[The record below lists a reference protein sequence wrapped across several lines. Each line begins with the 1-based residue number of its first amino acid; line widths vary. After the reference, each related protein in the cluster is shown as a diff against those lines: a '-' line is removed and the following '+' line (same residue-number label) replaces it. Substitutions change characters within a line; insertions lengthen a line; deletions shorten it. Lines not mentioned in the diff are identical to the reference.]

1 MPITDV
7 DDTPSMQI
15 ANQFINVAN
24 ARLEDGVDPHQ
35 VALGLRHAAA
45 NFSAFVTA
53 LSEDQS
59 EFNEIVEGFAR
70 MLEYYIKR
78 QRSAAAG
85 GTGSTG
91 LNQLIEQ
98 AKNEL

>member
-1 MPITDV
+1 MNMRHALLGLLASAAIVPT
-7 DDTPSMQI
+7 T
-15 ANQFINVAN
+15 VA
-24 ARLEDGVDPHQ
+24 ATVTTTAMRR
-35 VALGLRHAAA
+35 LRHAAA
-45 NFSAFVTA
+45 NFSAFVTD
-53 LSEDQS
+53 LGKDEG
-59 EFNEIVEGFAR
+59 EFNEIVEGFAQ

-78 QRSAAAG
+78 TRPGDAG

>member
-1 MPITDV
+1 MSPTD
-7 DDTPSMQI
+7 DDTLSVQI

-24 ARLEDGVDPHQ
+24 ARLSDGVDPLQ

-45 NFSAFVTA
+45 NFSAFVTD
-53 LSEDQS
+53 LGEDEG
-59 EFNEIVEGFAR
+59 EFNEIVEGFAQ

-78 QRSAAAG
+78 QRPGNAG
-85 GTGSTG
+85 GTG

>member
-1 MPITDV
+1 MSSTD
-7 DDTPSMQI
+7 DDTLSVQI

-24 ARLEDGVDPHQ
+24 ARLSDGVDPLQ

-53 LSEDQS
+53 HGEDGGK
-59 EFNEIVEGFAR
+59 FNEIVEGFAQ
-70 MLEYYIKR
+70 MFDYYIKR
-78 QRSAAAG
+78 QRPDDAG